1 MTNPNFEL
9 LNYMADY
16 IASSLMPFTPKND
29 PDTVGLCS
37 EWLEYERPDF
47 SCEGDIFFFE
57 HYHAGDY
64 VTPHSVDYEVIEYRI
79 TNAWL
84 GEDELSQRAIQVLN
98 DLVNANF

>member
-16 IASSLMPFTPKND
+16 IASSLQPFTPRKHRD
-29 PDTVGLCS
+29 EVGTWCEYLEIEKPEFS
-37 EWLEYERPDF
+37 VQGEIIYFEHHYEGNRLTPPSTEYE
-47 SCEGDIFFFE
+47 
-57 HYHAGDY
+57 
-64 VTPHSVDYEVIEYRI
+64 VVEYQI
-79 TNAWL
+79 SDAWL